1 MYDICGQ
8 LPQIL
13 RFHLLHTGKLTPSRP
28 IRVYTQYN
36 RRGTAFGPMGK
47 SVYDD
52 TVYLSQRPVS
62 LTDFEIARDF
72 LQPL

>member
-13 RFHLLHTGKLTPSRP
+13 RFHILHTGKLTSSRP

-36 RRGTAFGPMGK
+36 RRRTAFGPMGK

-52 TVYLSQRPVS
+52 TVYLS
-62 LTDFEIARDF
+62 
-72 LQPL
+72 